1 MEKKLQCNICNF
13 EFKIDKKQKYQV
25 KSESIMLRP
34 VGTYDAIDCPNCGSQ
49 ILIKIRLPKLTT
61 TIKENK

>member
-1 MEKKLQCNICNF
+1 MEKKQQCNVCNF

-25 KSESIMLRP
+25 KSDSIVFGP
-34 VGTYDAIDCPNCGSQ
+34 VGIYDAIDCPNCGSQ

>member
-1 MEKKLQCNICNF
+1 MERKLQCNICNF

-25 KSESIMLRP
+25 KSDSIMFRP
-34 VGTYDAIDCPNCGSQ
+34 IGIYDAIDCPNCGSQ